1 VTCDQSPST
10 PAGIDC
16 ASSIA
21 LGIIDRFSFLP
32 FKGRLPEQDDDKE
45 EVERSF
51 WLSFLSLFLFL
62 LHENDEGGVA
72 IIVFAFLRLHLRR
85 RLFLASFVPT
95 RTVGVVEPRKEDE
108 CDMTDKQ
115 DQLDYLFLVRR
126 AHKFFPLSLSL
137 LLFFFFFSMKKAARG
152 CLDCYRIRADALSQI
167 SLRIGL
173 LLSPG
178 SERRKRISLDRFEV
192 LRRRK
197 RREEK
202 QQTLFLHFYNK
213 NLNNNLSRAAS
224 ARGRYITIIISS

>member
-1 VTCDQSPST
+1 
-10 PAGIDC
+10 
-16 ASSIA
+16 
-21 LGIIDRFSFLP
+21 
-32 FKGRLPEQDDDKE
+32 
-45 EVERSF
+45 
-51 WLSFLSLFLFL
+51 
-62 LHENDEGGVA
+62 
-72 IIVFAFLRLHLRR
+72 
-85 RLFLASFVPT
+85 
-95 RTVGVVEPRKEDE
+95 
-108 CDMTDKQ
+108 MTDKQ
-115 DQLDYLFLVRR
+115 DQLDYLYLD
-126 AHKFFPLSLSL
+126 AHKFFPLSLS

>member
-1 VTCDQSPST
+1 
-10 PAGIDC
+10 
-16 ASSIA
+16 
-21 LGIIDRFSFLP
+21 
-32 FKGRLPEQDDDKE
+32 
-45 EVERSF
+45 
-51 WLSFLSLFLFL
+51 
-62 LHENDEGGVA
+62 
-72 IIVFAFLRLHLRR
+72 
-85 RLFLASFVPT
+85 
-95 RTVGVVEPRKEDE
+95 
-108 CDMTDKQ
+108 MTDKQ

-137 LLFFFFFSMKKAARG
+137 LLFFFFFFFSMKKAARG

-178 SERRKRISLDRFEV
+178 CERRKRISLDRFEV

>member
-1 VTCDQSPST
+1 
-10 PAGIDC
+10 
-16 ASSIA
+16 
-21 LGIIDRFSFLP
+21 
-32 FKGRLPEQDDDKE
+32 
-45 EVERSF
+45 
-51 WLSFLSLFLFL
+51 
-62 LHENDEGGVA
+62 
-72 IIVFAFLRLHLRR
+72 
-85 RLFLASFVPT
+85 
-95 RTVGVVEPRKEDE
+95 
-108 CDMTDKQ
+108 MTDKQ
-115 DQLDYLFLVRR
+115 DQLDYLYLD
-126 AHKFFPLSLSL
+126 AHKFFPLSLS

-152 CLDCYRIRADALSQI
+152 CLDCYRVRADALSQI

>member
-1 VTCDQSPST
+1 
-10 PAGIDC
+10 
-16 ASSIA
+16 
-21 LGIIDRFSFLP
+21 
-32 FKGRLPEQDDDKE
+32 
-45 EVERSF
+45 
-51 WLSFLSLFLFL
+51 
-62 LHENDEGGVA
+62 
-72 IIVFAFLRLHLRR
+72 
-85 RLFLASFVPT
+85 
-95 RTVGVVEPRKEDE
+95 
-108 CDMTDKQ
+108 MTDKQ

-137 LLFFFFFSMKKAARG
+137 LLFFFFFFFSMKKAARG

>member
-1 VTCDQSPST
+1 
-10 PAGIDC
+10 
-16 ASSIA
+16 
-21 LGIIDRFSFLP
+21 
-32 FKGRLPEQDDDKE
+32 
-45 EVERSF
+45 
-51 WLSFLSLFLFL
+51 
-62 LHENDEGGVA
+62 
-72 IIVFAFLRLHLRR
+72 
-85 RLFLASFVPT
+85 
-95 RTVGVVEPRKEDE
+95 
-108 CDMTDKQ
+108 MTDKQ